1 MNKRLNL
8 VKILNKNDYLRQNIF
23 FVYAFK
29 IPVFYST
36 VYIILFSTQF
46 TNYYPLL
53 WHITEIKLPEIK

>member
-8 VKILNKNDYLRQNIF
+8 VKILNKNDYLRQNNLLA
-23 FVYAFK
+23 YAFNF
-29 IPVFYST
+29 PVFYST

-53 WHITEIKLPEIK
+53 WRITEIKLPKIK